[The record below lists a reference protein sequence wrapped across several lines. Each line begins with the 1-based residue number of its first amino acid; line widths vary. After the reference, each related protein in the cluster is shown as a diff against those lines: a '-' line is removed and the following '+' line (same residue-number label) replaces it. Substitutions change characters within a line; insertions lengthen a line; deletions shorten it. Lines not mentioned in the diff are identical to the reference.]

1 MKNKITNIIISILL
15 VIPLLMS
22 ANTHPK
28 KGKHE
33 KSKTINKEYSVNAD
47 ALVKINNRY
56 GNVDVI
62 TWNENRVVIEVKITV
77 DGNDEKKVIAK
88 LNGIDVEFSNSKSQV
103 SAKTIIEKS
112 SSSWFKI
119 NATNVNFQIDY
130 KVKMPVTND
139 ADLVNDYGSISLN
152 ELKGKANINCDYGK
166 ILIGSLYHA
175 DNDINIDYTSDSNIE
190 FMNGG
195 SINADYSKLSVEKAK
210 KIDLN
215 ADYTTTVF
223 ENIEDLSFNCD
234 YGKIQVDNG
243 NVING
248 NGDYLTMR
256 FGTVFKALKIDAD
269 YGSIRIDK
277 LKKDFDLLMIDSDYT
292 GIKIGLEPGIS
303 FNLIVKMSYGGFSY
317 DEDNATFLKKVVKS
331 TSKYYEGYINDENS
345 NSTINIDSEY
355 GSVKMYNN

>member
-1 MKNKITNIIISILL
+1 MKNKITNIIISVLL
-15 VIPLLMS
+15 VIPLLIS

-28 KGKHE
+28 KGKYE
-33 KSKTINKEYSVNAD
+33 KSKTINKEYTVNAD

-88 LNGIDVEFSNSKSQV
+88 LNGIDVVFTNSKSQV
-103 SAKTIIEKS
+103 SAKTIIEKT
-112 SSSWFKI
+112 SSSWFRSGSNI
-119 NATNVNFQIDY
+119 NFQIDY

-195 SINADYSKLSVEKAK
+195 SINADYSKLTVEKAK

-223 ENIEDLSFNCD
+223 ENVEDLSFNCD
-234 YGKIQVDNG
+234 YGKIEVENG
-243 NVING
+243 NTIIG

-256 FGTVFKALKIDAD
+256 FGTVYKKLKIDAD
-269 YGSIRIDK
+269 YGSIRINK
-277 LKKDFDLLMIDSDYT
+277 LKKDFDSVAIDSDYT
-292 GIKIGLEPGIS
+292 GIKIGLEPEIT
-303 FNLIVKMSYGGFSY
+303 FNFIVKVGYGGFTY
-317 DEDNATFLKKVVKS
+317 DEDKATFLKKVVKS
-331 TSKYYEGYINDENS
+331 TSKYYEGYVNDENS

>member
-1 MKNKITNIIISILL
+1 MKNKITHIILSIFLI
-15 VIPLLMS
+15 IPMLIN

-28 KGKHE
+28 KGKYE
-33 KSKTINKEYSVNAD
+33 KSKNIKKEYKVNAD

-62 TWNENRVVIEVKITV
+62 SWNENRVVIEVKITV

-88 LNGIDVEFSNSKSQV
+88 LDRIDVEFENSSREV

-112 SSSWFKI
+112 SSSWFKLSSS
-119 NATNVNFQIDY
+119 NVNFQINY

-152 ELKGKANINCDYGK
+152 ELKGKAKINCDYGK

-175 DNDINIDYTSDSNIE
+175 DNSINIDYTSNSNIE
-190 FMNGG
+190 FMNSG
-195 SINADYSKLSVEKAK
+195 SINADYSKLTIEKAK

-243 NVING
+243 NVIIG

-256 FGTVFKALKIDAD
+256 FGTIYKILKVDAD
-269 YGSIRIDK
+269 YGGIRVDK
-277 LKKDFDLLMIDSDYT
+277 LKKGFDSVEIDSDYT
-292 GIKIGLEPGIS
+292 GIKIGLEPDIS
-303 FNLIVKMSYGGFSY
+303 FNFIVKMSYGGFSY
-317 DEDNATFLKKVVKS
+317 DEDNATFIKKVIKS
-331 TSKYYEGYINDENS
+331 SDKYYEGYVNDEHTNA
-345 NSTINIDSEY
+345 TINIDSEY
-355 GSVKMYNN
+355 GSVKLYNN